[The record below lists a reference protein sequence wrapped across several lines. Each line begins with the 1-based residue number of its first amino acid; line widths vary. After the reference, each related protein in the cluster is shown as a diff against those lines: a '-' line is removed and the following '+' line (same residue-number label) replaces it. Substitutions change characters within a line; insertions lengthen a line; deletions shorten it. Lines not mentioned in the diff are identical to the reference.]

1 MTDTVEKWYTGFVPS
16 RTEKVSSDDSAF
28 DLRLVSYVQGH
39 ATSAPKPREAS
50 VMNQVFMIL
59 SPDLNAAERWDK
71 TASEL
76 TLSEQ

>member
-1 MTDTVEKWYTGFVPS
+1 
-16 RTEKVSSDDSAF
+16 
-28 DLRLVSYVQGH
+28 
-39 ATSAPKPREAS
+39 